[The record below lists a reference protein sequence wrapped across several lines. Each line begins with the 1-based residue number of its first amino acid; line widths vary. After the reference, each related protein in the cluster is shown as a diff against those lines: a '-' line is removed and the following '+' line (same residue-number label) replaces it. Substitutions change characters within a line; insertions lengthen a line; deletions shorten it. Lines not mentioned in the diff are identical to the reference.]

1 MKKIIVY
8 TDGGS
13 RNNPGIAGIGVFIT
27 DEKGKVLKKTKKF
40 LGIQTNNWAEY
51 EAVALGLVAIKK
63 QFGAKTKTMTIV
75 VKLDSELVTRQLSGS
90 YQIKEKT
97 LFPQYIKIHNMIVKD
112 FPHIT
117 FVHVR
122 REFNKDADR
131 LANNA
136 MDKGR

>member
-1 MKKIIVY
+1 MTVTVF
-8 TDGGS
+8 TDGGA
-13 RNNPGIAGIGVFIT
+13 RGNPGPAGAGAVVL
-27 DEKGKVLKKTKKF
+27 DAKGQVVARVSQF
-40 LGIQTNNWAEY
+40 LGHQTNNWAEY